1 MIGNT
6 SLIEEIINA
15 NIPKSIPKILY
26 LNRTMAKNKA
36 SIINSSFL
44 SLAEQH
50 STITDDALKNI
61 EEYFSLLKKVKKS
74 VTSSIEN
81 VFNEKIGSSSKESI
95 SQYTGKNNFNVLV
108 VDDDKDTLFTVGEIL
123 MNIGCEVTNANNGAE
138 CLSALENDTPDLI
151 LLDIMMPIMDGFETI
166 KKIRTNNATKN
177 LIVYAITAQA
187 MLDDLSIIKNN
198 GFDDLI
204 TKPVNASTLSFKIQ
218 QAIQKRTRK
227 L

>member
-1 MIGNT
+1 
-6 SLIEEIINA
+6 
-15 NIPKSIPKILY
+15 
-26 LNRTMAKNKA
+26 
-36 SIINSSFL
+36 
-44 SLAEQH
+44 
-50 STITDDALKNI
+50 LKNI

-81 VFNEKIGSSSKESI
+81 VFNEKIGTSSKESI
-95 SQYTGKNNFNVLV
+95 SQSTGKNNFNVLV